1 MHKTVITILILF
13 VLIST
18 ASAQKVYILGGENRD
33 FFLGCITCTQFHDES
48 IWNKN
53 GIYGTPN
60 NDVSIWSEFSE
71 YGNEFS
77 NYSPWNEFAT
87 KPPALYDDE
96 GNFYGYFTRNVYYKE
111 RTEDRFFIYVLDNH
125 RWILKNFDEYVNG
138 LYFGEQK

>member
-1 MHKTVITILILF
+1 MLKTVIVILILF
-13 VLIST
+13 ILASA

-33 FFLGCITCTQFHDES
+33 IFLGCITCTLFHDES

-60 NDVSIWSEFSE
+60 NDLSIWSEFSE

-77 NYSPWNEFAT
+77 NYSPWNEFASR
-87 KPPALYDDE
+87 PPALYDDE

-111 RTEDRFFIYVLDNH
+111 RTEDRFFIYVLDNF
-125 RWILKNFDEYVNG
+125 RWIMKNFDEYVDT
-138 LYFGEQK
+138 LYF